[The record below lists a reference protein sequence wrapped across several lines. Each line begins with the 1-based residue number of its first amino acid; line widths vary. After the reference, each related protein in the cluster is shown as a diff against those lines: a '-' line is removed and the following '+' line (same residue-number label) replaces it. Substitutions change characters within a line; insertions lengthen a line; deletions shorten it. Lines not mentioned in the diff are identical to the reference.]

1 MVIYIHIPFCVK
13 KCDYCDFLSAPV
25 DEYTRQNY
33 VKCII
38 KELMHYGEIYGGNGR
53 NIPVTSVFFGG
64 GTPSLLDEL
73 QITSIMKAVNDNY
86 NIVEEAEI
94 TMECNPGTLT
104 ESKLSGYKKA
114 GINRLSIG
122 LQSAND
128 EELRNIGRIHTF
140 AQFMDSYNMARKCGF
155 DNINIDLMSALP
167 GQTISSYKD
176 TIEKVLAVK
185 PEHISAY
192 SLILEEGTPLF
203 ERIEKLEDEKQP
215 TGLPDEDTER
225 EMYYMTERLLKDAG
239 YSRYEI
245 SNYALS
251 GYECKHNTAYWVRD
265 NYLGVGIGAA
275 SCMDNVRTKNITDIQ
290 EYMDIYGDNEK
301 YHNQN
306 LNTKSADK
314 DVETGKGE
322 EAVESINKSV
332 VECVID
338 NSIESAIDREETVTL
353 TREDMMAEF
362 MFLGLRMMKGISKKQ
377 FEQEFGVAY
386 NDIYGEVTDKLIKEG
401 LIKEEIVEEIIE
413 EEIIEGCLIKEDSI
427 KGNFKDNYIDNDRI
441 CLTSLGIDVSNMVLS
456 QFIF

>member
-25 DEYTRQNY
+25 DGHTRENY

-38 KELMHYGEIYGGNGR
+38 KELMHYGKIYGVNGR
-53 NIPVTSVFFGG
+53 DILVTSVFFGG
-64 GTPSLLDEL
+64 GTPSLLEGE
-73 QITSIMKAVNDNY
+73 QIMSIMKVLYDNY
-86 NIVEEAEI
+86 DIVENAEI

-104 ESKLSGYKKA
+104 EGKLSGYKKA

-128 EELRNIGRIHTF
+128 DELKNIGRIHTCT
-140 AQFMDSYNMARKCGF
+140 QFMDSYNMARKCGF

-167 GQTISSYKD
+167 GQTISSYKE

-203 ERIEKLEDEKQP
+203 DRIEKLEDEEKP

-239 YSRYEI
+239 YNRYEI

-275 SCMDNVRTKNITDIQ
+275 SCMDNVRTKNVTDIRM
-290 EYMDIYGDNEK
+290 YMDIYGGNEEG
-301 YHNQN
+301 Q
-306 LNTKSADK
+306 
-314 DVETGKGE
+314 
-322 EAVESINKSV
+322 
-332 VECVID
+332 
-338 NSIESAIDREETVTL
+338 SAIDKEETVIL
-353 TREDMMAEF
+353 TKEDMMAEF
-362 MFLGLRMMKGISKKQ
+362 MFLGLRMMKGVSKKQ
-377 FEQEFGVAY
+377 FEQEFGVPY
-386 NDIYGEVTDKLIKEG
+386 NEIYGDITDKLIKEG
-401 LIKEEIVEEIIE
+401 LIKE
-413 EEIIEGCLIKEDSI
+413 SI
-427 KGNFKDNYIDNDRI
+427 KDNYIPKDRI
-441 CLTSLGIDVSNMVLS
+441 CLTTLGIDVSNMVLS
-456 QFIF
+456 QFII